1 MKEEQMDPTA
11 APASDDNQLSNK
23 KDEGKAGD
31 SNDGKKGNSDTSQ
44 KDSKES
50 KYLPIFLSWK
60 WAIPILIGLFL
71 VAGIFMIYVTSQNFS
86 LYYPSNGRLYLMTL
100 HSIILVVVFIC
111 LCIAILKLIAI
122 YAKNMEREREILANL
137 YLEEQ
142 QRLIVRLDKEK
153 DEAKNEKEEL
163 KKAKDTIKELE
174 KTKEAQKDM
183 IDKLQNMN
191 EREYEKTAI
200 IKFQEE
206 KIKYLEKI
214 NKQLL
219 DKDIIIK

>member
-1 MKEEQMDPTA
+1 MNEELTDTTGLTPT
-11 APASDDNQLSNK
+11 PDTQSQDKQDKTS
-23 KDEGKAGD
+23 
-31 SNDGKKGNSDTSQ
+31 KKGST
-44 KDSKES
+44 KS

-71 VAGIFMIYVTSQNFS
+71 VAGIFMIYVMSQNVS

-100 HSIILVVVFIC
+100 HSIIVVVVFIC

-153 DEAKNEKEEL
+153 DAASIW
-163 KKAKDTIKELE
+163 KKAKDIIDNLEETKKAIKEESE
-174 KTKEAQKDM
+174 KIA
-183 IDKLQNMN
+183 L
-191 EREYEKTAI
+191 
-200 IKFQEE
+200 IKFQKE
-206 KIKYLEKI
+206 KIEYLEKI

-219 DKDIIIK
+219 EKDIIIK